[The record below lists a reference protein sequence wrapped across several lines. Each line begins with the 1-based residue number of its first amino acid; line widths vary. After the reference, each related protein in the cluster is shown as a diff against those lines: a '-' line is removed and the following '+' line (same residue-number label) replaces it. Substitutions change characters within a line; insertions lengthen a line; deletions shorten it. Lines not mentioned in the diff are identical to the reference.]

1 MMEPLQRRNLKI
13 VAPCI
18 VVIGIMLG
26 LVAYSPT
33 LYRLFCAATG
43 FGGTTQRASSDFGT
57 ITDQIITVRF
67 DTTVATDLPWR
78 FAPKQSEVQVH
89 LGE

>member
-1 MMEPLQRRNLKI
+1 MKPLRTKNLNV

-26 LVAYSPT
+26 LVAYSPK

-43 FGGTTQRASSDFGT
+43 FAGTTQRAESPLARSPAEWSRFGST
-57 ITDQIITVRF
+57 PTLRQACHGDSNLCSGR
-67 DTTVATDLPWR
+67 
-78 FAPKQSEVQVH
+78 
-89 LGE
+89 